1 MMPSQS
7 RGAGRPRGQFDY
19 HKLRLL
25 AFLQQNSPYDADWD
39 ALRAAV
45 AEHELHVSTRQLARY
60 VRQLE
65 LEETPD
71 GKPRVEMAYLR
82 LKGADGNLARRRVII
97 CHDTRPLN
105 F

>member
-1 MMPSQS
+1 MPSQS

-25 AFLQQNSPYDADWD
+25 AFLQQHSPYDADWD
-39 ALRAAV
+39 SLQVAV
-45 AEHELHVSTRQLARY
+45 AELDLHVSTRQLARY
-60 VRQLE
+60 VQQLE

-82 LKGADGNLARRRVII
+82 LKNPDGSLTRRRVRHIPRGS
-97 CHDTRPLN
+97 HLN
-105 F
+105 FN